1 MPAGPGRSVALPGLP
16 DCDEVQ
22 DWSSAHLSVDEDKKK
37 PRNIYILQ
45 NHKIKHTQGKR
56 KNHRRLFYRH
66 FIDSLDKFQIKYR
79 KKTRKVDWT
88 HGILGRNYLGL

>member
-1 MPAGPGRSVALPGLP
+1 MIYIFIAQEEIVANRGDETKNNPGIF
-16 DCDEVQ
+16 
-22 DWSSAHLSVDEDKKK
+22 
-37 PRNIYILQ
+37 IYILQ

-56 KNHRRLFYRH
+56 KNHHRLFYRY

>member
-1 MPAGPGRSVALPGLP
+1 MCILFVHFYIK
-16 DCDEVQ
+16 D
-22 DWSSAHLSVDEDKKK
+22 KK
-37 PRNIYILQ
+37 PRNIHILQ

-56 KNHRRLFYRH
+56 KNHRRLFYRY

>member
-1 MPAGPGRSVALPGLP
+1 MPGRSVALPGLP

-22 DWSSAHLSVDEDKKK
+22 DWKTESRLPVSTHLFSVDEDKKK

-56 KNHRRLFYRH
+56 KNHHRLFY
-66 FIDSLDKFQIKYR
+66 
-79 KKTRKVDWT
+79 
-88 HGILGRNYLGL
+88 ILLYLLINYLIFQNY